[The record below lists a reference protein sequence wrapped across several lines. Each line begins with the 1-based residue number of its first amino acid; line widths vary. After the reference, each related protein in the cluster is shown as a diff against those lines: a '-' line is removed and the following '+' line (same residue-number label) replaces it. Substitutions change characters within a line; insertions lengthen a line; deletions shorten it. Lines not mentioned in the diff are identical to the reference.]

1 MNKSTKDVTVII
13 SVIVLMLVL
22 IGIGPILTIMSLNV
36 LFNTGIAINFYSWLS
51 TVWLIAV
58 TFGGLKT
65 NISTK

>member
-51 TVWLIAV
+51 AVWLIAV